1 MVDFNSVLDSA
12 RQLTPRDQAR
22 LIDALWELVPD
33 NVELPLHPEW
43 EAELE
48 RRVADLKSSAQ
59 KTVPWSQIH
68 SEALAR
74 VHHGRVD

>member
-1 MVDFNSVLDSA
+1 MVDFNSILDSA

-22 LIDALWELVPD
+22 LIDALWAMVPD
-33 NVELPLHPEW
+33 DVELPLHPEW

-48 RRVADLKSSAQ
+48 RRVADMKSGEQ
-59 KTVPWSQIH
+59 KTVPWSQIQ

-74 VHHGRVD
+74 IQHGRVD